1 MDEITTNINVSGIP
15 VEWIPEI
22 NKVSDNFSKAVRTLI
37 REALDARKSSDAST
51 PSKYGLTPAQA
62 EEFLKKLPA
71 LIRAE
76 RQAKA
81 GESRRASNEG

>member
-37 REALDARKSSDAST
+37 REALDARKSSDASMT
-51 PSKYGLTPAQA
+51 SKYGLTPAQA

-76 RQAKA
+76 RQAKEEKIK
-81 GESRRASNEG
+81 ESKQ

>member
-37 REALDARKSSDAST
+37 KEALEARKEKD
-51 PSKYGLTPAQA
+51 SKPPR
-62 EEFLKKLPA
+62 KDSK
-71 LIRAE
+71 
-76 RQAKA
+76 
-81 GESRRASNEG
+81 